1 MIRRAVLLLL
11 AALTAVLAVPAAV
24 SAAPDEVVKVAVVR
38 SPGQNGGR
46 ADSLAQIAERTL
58 GDPARAAEILDLNRS
73 RPQSDGGTLTDS
85 GEVRPG
91 WVLLLPADATGPD
104 VRLGRIGS
112 TPAADSTPLLTWKVA
127 AALLGAVI
135 LALLSL
141 LVIFRRRIV
150 ARLRERRRAYA
161 DNARWHRQIQERMR
175 TRAQLSAEFAADQ
188 KRPAL
193 AWQASAELT
202 ADQVEAYALRVDTR
216 AVTAWVTADHT
227 PRPPWLAEADGVW
240 TRPADAV
247 AGRPARGDAVT
258 PCLVRV
264 GGDDNGTLFVD
275 LTWLDGVLAIGG
287 SAGVAIDVLANLM
300 ADLSRFRPDLP
311 VLSVPG
317 LGGQPPGLPQ
327 SALRLG
333 SVTELRIND
342 SGPETDDGMVRLAAR
357 RRSLTALAVIA
368 ETPSADE
375 AAHLLAACG
384 PGTGQ
389 VAIVL
394 GDLPGAR
401 WRWHAEADGKVR
413 LPEIGV
419 TATAPS
425 R

>member
-1 MIRRAVLLLL
+1 MIRRAVVLLL
-11 AALTAVLAVPAAV
+11 AVLTAVLAAPVTA
-24 SAAPDEVVKVAVVR
+24 SAAPDDVVKVAVVR
-38 SPGQNGGR
+38 SPGQNDGR
-46 ADSLAQIAERTL
+46 PDSLAQIAQRTL
-58 GDPARAAEILDLNRS
+58 GDPARAAEILDLNQG
-73 RPQSDGGTLTDS
+73 RPQSDGGALTNS

-104 VRLGRIGS
+104 VRLGRIS
-112 TPAADSTPLLTWKVA
+112 AAAAESAPLLTWKVA
-127 AALLGAVI
+127 AALLGAVM

-141 LVIFRRRIV
+141 LVVFRRRIT
-150 ARLRERRRAYA
+150 ARLRGRYRAYA

-188 KRPAL
+188 DRPAL

-202 ADQVEAYALRVDTR
+202 AEEVEAYALRVDTQ

-227 PRPPWLAEADGVW
+227 PRTPWLAETDGVW
-240 TRPADAV
+240 TRPADAA
-247 AGRPARGDAVT
+247 AGRPTRHDTVA

-300 ADLSRFRPDLP
+300 ADLTRFRPELP
-311 VLSVPG
+311 VLSLPG
-317 LGGQPPGLPQ
+317 LGGRPPGLPQ
-327 SALRLG
+327 SAVRLR
-333 SVTELRIND
+333 SITELRTSD
-342 SGPETDDGMVRLAAR
+342 SGPETDDGMVRLAAHR
-357 RRSLTALAVIA
+357 RALTAVAVIG
-368 ETPSADE
+368 ETPSAEE

>member
-1 MIRRAVLLLL
+1 MIRRVTLLLL
-11 AALTAVLAVPAAV
+11 AMLTAILAVPAAV
-24 SAAPDEVVKVAVVR
+24 SAAPGDVVKVAVVR
-38 SPGQNGGR
+38 SAEQNGGR
-46 ADSLAQIAERTL
+46 PDSLAQIAERTL
-58 GDPARAAEILDLNRS
+58 GDAARAPEILDLNRA
-73 RPQSDGGTLTDS
+73 RPQSDGDSLTDS
-85 GEVRPG
+85 GEIRPG
-91 WVLLLPADATGPD
+91 WILLLPADASGPD
-104 VRLGRIGS
+104 VRLGRVDAATVAES
-112 TPAADSTPLLTWKVA
+112 TSLFTWKVA
-127 AALLGAVI
+127 SALLGAVL

-150 ARLRERRRAYA
+150 ALVRGRYHAYA

-175 TRAQLSAEFAADQ
+175 TRAQLSAEFAADRN
-188 KRPAL
+188 RPAL

-202 ADQVEAYALRVDTR
+202 ADQVEAYALRVDEHT
-216 AVTAWVTADHT
+216 VTAWVTADHA
-227 PRPPWLAEADGVW
+227 PQAPWQAETDGVW
-240 TRPADAV
+240 TRPAETA
-247 AGRPARGDAVT
+247 AGRPIRGDAVA

-264 GGDDNGTLFVD
+264 GGGEDGTLFVD

-287 SAGVAIDVLANLM
+287 SAGVAIDVLANLL
-300 ADLSRFRPDLP
+300 ADLARFRPDLP

-317 LGGQPPGLPQ
+317 FGGEPPGLPQ
-327 SALRLG
+327 AAVRLR
-333 SVTELRIND
+333 SVTELRATGP
-342 SGPETDDGMVRLAAR
+342 GPETDDGMVRLAAR
-357 RRSLTALAVIA
+357 RRSLTTLAVIA

-401 WRWHAEADGKVR
+401 WRWNAEADGNVR
-413 LPEIGV
+413 LPETGV